1 MPSRWVARLRAI
13 LLCGLY
19 VTWYRAMAPHVLDLV
34 RKPGSPCPNLSS
46 SSGGTSGAQ
55 AGIILP
61 LPPSS
66 ARKTGG
72 TSVHAISCYRG
83 PAETA
88 QHITLPRRTVGVW
101 LTLTATCR
109 GGGKTRVAQ
118 SAGQRSAPR
127 EASTPPPPR
136 PAQQPRAGAPPLPHL
151 TRFSG
156 TGAPG
161 SVSIDATA
169 RLTPC
174 TRSSQPPS
182 CKPLLTPRSAD
193 SRGRAC
199 PWPAAAAL
207 PHAPPPPLASSA
219 AGAQSR
225 RGQPPGHSTKST

>member
-118 SAGQRSAPR
+118 SAGQRSAPLEAVR
-127 EASTPPPPR
+127 WAGSKARVADSRLGSVRPHAKHPRRRHHDLPSSLEPVPRPCPISPASLAPEPRARSASTPPP
-136 PAQQPRAGAPPLPHL
+136 G
-151 TRFSG
+151 
-156 TGAPG
+156 
-161 SVSIDATA
+161 
-169 RLTPC
+169 
-174 TRSSQPPS
+174 
-182 CKPLLTPRSAD
+182 
-193 SRGRAC
+193 
-199 PWPAAAAL
+199 
-207 PHAPPPPLASSA
+207 
-219 AGAQSR
+219 
-225 RGQPPGHSTKST
+225 